1 MNFNSVIDRALSEHL
16 GSGLYDKKEN
26 GKFSLFIPVTNLGEI
41 GSAPDQIEKTVVG
54 NMARSYIE
62 GRKDSPQQTLTFYTH
77 RDNLRILERGNFV
90 IIDLD
95 FSLFSEED
103 YENYSVTEVDDFST
117 KYSFIKKE
125 TDSTQTALID
135 IIWNAAYNYPMW
147 QVYLTLEDGQV
158 YDFVYDNKYWAKNPY
173 IADKEN
179 ASLVKVDMYVDIQQ
193 VNGESFYSYSRN
205 NEGEKLYHY
214 YFPTDEEIELVYTV
228 TDTSSKREIT
238 FSNLKQ
244 TVKFESGK
252 NYKIDFK
259 ISDRFLNAI
268 ENWKVELIIKERN

>member
-1 MNFNSVIDRALSEHL
+1 MKKFLVLLSCLLLLTSCMTNKLDPSTLESNVFTVSEVRFFAEESSEIFREDCFNDDFLKYLNE
-16 GSGLYDKKEN
+16 D
-26 GKFSLFIPVTNLGEI
+26 SLAHFG
-41 GSAPDQIEKTVVG
+41 
-54 NMARSYIE
+54 
-62 GRKDSPQQTLTFYTH
+62 
-77 RDNLRILERGNFV
+77 
-90 IIDLD
+90 IDLD
-95 FSLFSEED
+95 FSLFSAED
-103 YENYSVTEVDDFST
+103 YENYSVANVDDFST

-125 TDSTQTALID
+125 TDSTQTALIE
-135 IIWNAAYNYPMW
+135 IVWNAAYNYPMW
-147 QVYLTLEDGQV
+147 QVYLTLEDGKV
-158 YDFVYDNKYWAKNPY
+158 YDFVSDNKYWAKNPY

-193 VNGESFYSYSRN
+193 VNGESFYSYSKN

-238 FSNLKQ
+238 FSNLKE

-268 ENWKVELIIKERN
+268 ENWKVELKIKEIN

>member
-1 MNFNSVIDRALSEHL
+1 MKKLFLALACLVLLTSCMTNKLDPSTLESNVFTVSELRFYLHDSSEKILIEECFNDEFLLSVKEDFLTRL
-16 GSGLYDKKEN
+16 G
-26 GKFSLFIPVTNLGEI
+26 
-41 GSAPDQIEKTVVG
+41 
-54 NMARSYIE
+54 
-62 GRKDSPQQTLTFYTH
+62 
-77 RDNLRILERGNFV
+77 
-90 IIDLD
+90 IDLD
-95 FSLFSEED
+95 FSQFSETDYDNYSLEYVED
-103 YENYSVTEVDDFST
+103 YDAEYA
-117 KYSFIKKE
+117 FIKKD
-125 TDSTQTALID
+125 TDATQTASVD
-135 IIWNAAYNYPMW
+135 FQWHAGYNYPIW
-147 QVYLTLEDGQV
+147 YIYLTLEDGKF
-158 YDFVYDNKYWAKNPY
+158 YTFYNDNKYWAKNPY

-193 VNGESFYSYSRN
+193 VNGESFYSYSKN

-238 FSNLKQ
+238 FSNLKE

-268 ENWKVELIIKERN
+268 ENWKVELKIKEIN